1 MFLDETLFI
10 VEQYLNEKL
19 IWFGQEKKPSLMET
33 HKKLLKDKE
42 TILVMIWAIV
52 IQLFKN
58 KYSLLTSFK
67 HMDVI

>member
-33 HKKLLKDKE
+33 HKKLLKDKKPF
-42 TILVMIWAIV
+42 W
-52 IQLFKN
+52 
-58 KYSLLTSFK
+58 
-67 HMDVI
+67 